1 MNASKLSTVERLAE
15 ELVARLTIELEAS
28 GRHVHLSRAD
38 VETLFGAGY
47 RLNRTKDLSQPGQ
60 FACAERV
67 TLEGPRGSLKN
78 VVILGPERPESQVE
92 ISLTDAV
99 ALGLTP
105 PVRLSGDTE
114 GTPGLTLRHGD
125 RVLRL
130 SRGLIVAKRHI
141 HMTPEDAARF
151 GVADRQRVRLQCF
164 YQPPAGVPGRGGA
177 GIPPVFHGGAYRLR
191 RGQCV
196 RLSKG
201 RPGRDFEM
209 TLEWRGRTLVITWL
223 PVASMGRLAACAPQ
237 TAAETEVLAALL
249 AGARV
254 RVERDALEY
263 RRYRRTAP
271 LGIYQKCAGLER
283 RLREMGICVAGTGGR

>member
-99 ALGLTP
+99 ALGAHPAGAPLRRYGGHPWPHPPPRGPGAPPEPRPDCGQAPHSHDAGRTP
-105 PVRLSGDTE
+105 PASAWRTGSGCASSAL
-114 GTPGLTLRHGD
+114 P
-125 RVLRL
+125 
-130 SRGLIVAKRHI
+130 
-141 HMTPEDAARF
+141 AARWCSRTWRC
-151 GVADRQRVRLQCF
+151 G
-164 YQPPAGVPGRGGA
+164 YPPSFPRWCISTTTRPMRAAFRRATGA
-177 GIPPVFHGGAYRLR
+177 
-191 RGQCV
+191 
-196 RLSKG
+196 
-201 RPGRDFEM
+201 
-209 TLEWRGRTLVITWL
+209 
-223 PVASMGRLAACAPQ
+223 
-237 TAAETEVLAALL
+237 
-249 AGARV
+249 
-254 RVERDALEY
+254 
-263 RRYRRTAP
+263 
-271 LGIYQKCAGLER
+271 
-283 RLREMGICVAGTGGR
+283 